1 MTDISAQLRDA
12 VFGAIDELNQLR
24 PSDQQ
29 IAKSLDTTLT
39 GEHGPLDSLGFVNL
53 IVAIE
58 QRLDSILT
66 SSVSLLDDEMLDPT
80 AGHFRTVGAMIEYL
94 KKIRV
99 EQSSA

>member
-12 VFGAIDELNQLR
+12 VFGAIDELNELR
-24 PSDQQ
+24 PPDEQ
-29 IAKSLDTTLT
+29 IAKSLDSTLT
-39 GEHGPLDSLGFVNL
+39 GEGGPLDSLGFVNL

-58 QRLDSILT
+58 QRLDSIFT

-80 AGHFRTVGAMIEYL
+80 AGHFRTVGALIEYL